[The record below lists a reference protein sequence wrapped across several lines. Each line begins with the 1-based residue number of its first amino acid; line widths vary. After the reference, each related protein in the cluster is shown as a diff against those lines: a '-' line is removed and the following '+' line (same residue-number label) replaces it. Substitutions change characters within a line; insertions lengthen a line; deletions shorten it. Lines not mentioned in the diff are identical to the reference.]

1 MSPSFISAA
10 NQAPGKPDGIA
21 RLQGWLRT
29 PRAPHDSDEY
39 ANQLQHLQALGECA
53 ATLPQRMAVLDA
65 LYLRLHAA
73 LDGTA
78 ATLTTLPLPLPRK
91 QKLTLRAAQDCL
103 LNLARALL
111 GSLSEHSPRHG
122 LGVHFAHNLG
132 HPPELVLWR
141 ALRCLGRHFQLSALV
156 AAPAGH
162 DLWRELHH
170 VFQRAQALDLLDTH
184 PDPDGQSLADT
195 YFATILHACAQPTSL
210 SVEENRCV
218 ADLLAHSRGLID
230 PEGES
235 PPTFILDLA
244 RDAPA
249 FSAFRPPPDLAI
261 PFAFSCK
268 RLCARL
274 RVQEAALTRGIGARA
289 LELPGFAETPSG
301 RSLLRRLA
309 SRWNSPAKRR
319 FPRRRQGYRGQLLA
333 GLDALRELFRHAAN
347 HPPPSTQWMIINESP
362 DGYAAMH
369 VSGDTGNFAA
379 GDIAA
384 LRTETG
390 DRWQLC
396 IVRRVESAHP
406 EHIEVGLQILPG
418 DAAPASLIRPASSDT
433 PTERHA
439 VLLLPPIPPLRNSA
453 LLVAPNHAL
462 PDAPCEFLLVTER
475 HNLEIREM
483 RSLGC
488 EERNA
493 RIALFHIEN
502 DQPPAL

>member
-1 MSPSFISAA
+1 
-10 NQAPGKPDGIA
+10 
-21 RLQGWLRT
+21 
-29 PRAPHDSDEY
+29 
-39 ANQLQHLQALGECA
+39 
-53 ATLPQRMAVLDA
+53 
-65 LYLRLHAA
+65 
-73 LDGTA
+73 
-78 ATLTTLPLPLPRK
+78 
-91 QKLTLRAAQDCL
+91 
-103 LNLARALL
+103 
-111 GSLSEHSPRHG
+111 
-122 LGVHFAHNLG
+122 
-132 HPPELVLWR
+132 
-141 ALRCLGRHFQLSALV
+141 
-156 AAPAGH
+156 
-162 DLWRELHH
+162 
-170 VFQRAQALDLLDTH
+170 
-184 PDPDGQSLADT
+184 
-195 YFATILHACAQPTSL
+195 
-210 SVEENRCV
+210 
-218 ADLLAHSRGLID
+218 
-230 PEGES
+230 
-235 PPTFILDLA
+235 
-244 RDAPA
+244 
-249 FSAFRPPPDLAI
+249 
-261 PFAFSCK
+261 
-268 RLCARL
+268 
-274 RVQEAALTRGIGARA
+274 
-289 LELPGFAETPSG
+289 
-301 RSLLRRLA
+301 
-309 SRWNSPAKRR
+309 
-319 FPRRRQGYRGQLLA
+319 
-333 GLDALRELFRHAAN
+333 
-347 HPPPSTQWMIINESP
+347 MIINESP

-406 EHIEVGLQILPG
+406 EHLEVGLQILPG